1 MKSYLSYETEK
12 REIRVVPINVSLDDL
27 ESNNTHNLFSRRYY
41 HNFIKISFLDES
53 DAYQFLQFFEIDK
66 VEVDWKYIK
75 HDINIFCEKKFS
87 LKGSSPATIGFD
99 KNWENI
105 KEIEIDYDSI
115 TSSSLSEEDKLF
127 LISKERDQKLISLG
141 I

>member
-12 REIRVVPINVSLDDL
+12 REIRVVPINVSLNDL
-27 ESNNTHNLFSRRYY
+27 ESNHAHFFSRRATYI
-41 HNFIKISFLDES
+41 HSIKISFLNEI
-53 DAYQFLQFFEIDK
+53 DAYQFLQLFEINK

-75 HDINIFCEKKFS
+75 HDINIFCERK
-87 LKGSSPATIGFD
+87 LLVKGSSPRKFSFD

>member
-27 ESNNTHNLFSRRYY
+27 KSRRYNHLRATY
-41 HNFIKISFLDES
+41 IYSIKISFLNES